1 MSEQLTVIAHLVA
14 RPDKIED
21 TKAFLMSLIDR
32 TRAEAGCLDY
42 HLHQSEEDP
51 ANFAFYENWTSR
63 AALDEHMGTPYL
75 RELVARKAEFFKV
88 DPDIRLLTMI
98 SPR

>member
-1 MSEQLTVIAHLVA
+1 MLDQLTVIAHLVA

-32 TRAEAGCLDY
+32 TRAEAGCVDY
-42 HLHQSEEDP
+42 HLHQSQEDP
-51 ANFAFYENWTSR
+51 ANFAFYENWTTR
-63 AALDEHMGTPYL
+63 AALDEHMETPHL
-75 RELVARKAEFFKV
+75 QELISRKDEFFKV